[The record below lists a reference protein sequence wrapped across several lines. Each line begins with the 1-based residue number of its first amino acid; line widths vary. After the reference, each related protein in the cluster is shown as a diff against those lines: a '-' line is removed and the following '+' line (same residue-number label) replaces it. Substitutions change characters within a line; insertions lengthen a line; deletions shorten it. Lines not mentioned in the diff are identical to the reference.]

1 MNLKLTFTSNT
12 SKLLWTIF
20 HSGKKF
26 SVWNRHKLVEV
37 SLVYLPFTINKQLW
51 LEWIPIQYPMRF
63 LRRNIQRQINIKLSR
78 NVLSKKQIEA
88 IYITPS
94 DPYSDLTLGLSG
106 LWVGGW
112 SVTEG
117 CYWGPKRSSSQ
128 GVRDGAS
135 AGQHTWHN
143 KTDGIRI
150 ASYLIGFPF
159 QECDREIKFGRSFL
173 NNTQYTRK
181 ESSLYC
187 WRNYKVNDEMQV
199 IWIMMLLI
207 TLITLLMAGKY

>member
-1 MNLKLTFTSNT
+1 MKIYTIIIINSFDLTEFLFNNIPWDSWDEIYRGRSTLS
-12 SKLLWTIF
+12 
-20 HSGKKF
+20 
-26 SVWNRHKLVEV
+26 
-37 SLVYLPFTINKQLW
+37 YLEMF
-51 LEWIPIQYPMRF
+51 Y
-63 LRRNIQRQINIKLSR
+63 RRNKLKPFISR
-78 NVLSKKQIEA
+78 L
-88 IYITPS
+88 PS
-94 DPYSDLTLGLSG
+94 DLYSDPTLGLCG